1 MQKHDQK
8 ITMAQTPERKSGES
22 QRLFG
27 EKVDMGNQMKN
38 TTREMKALRLL
49 VLKNG
54 VNRNGIKTKN

>member
-1 MQKHDQK
+1 
-8 ITMAQTPERKSGES
+8 MAQTPERKSGES

-38 TTREMKALRLL
+38 AAREMKALRLL